1 MKFDFLTPNFLTK
14 RTNNDRLQKA
24 SLTMS
29 YKFRFAILSITFA
42 CVLPGCGGMESK
54 DEGDKQPLPEDS
66 SAYVPQVPVT
76 TVKGGSFDEFIDLP
90 GVSVRGLESTP
101 LHAKVGGFVKTIRR
115 IGHAEDSKGRQVQVT
130 DTYDAQTKKATQIEF
145 RVVDAGTGKVY
156 KSPVFEDAKLKSL
169 NNSEFREIYKQL
181 VDDKKM
187 MEIDL
192 GTRVQSDTL
201 LAVLDIPEMADEIA
215 KQQAHIKSAGSVV
228 SQKRAAVTSAKAL
241 RTLRSAEAVAAEKM
255 AEAAKAK
262 FDQISK
268 KFDRIKKLGGAVDKE
283 VLEEVTFEKR
293 AAQVG
298 WQSAKKQTESAKAAV
313 EVAKAG
319 VSKSEADEKVA
330 KAAAEEANA
339 ELDRLQTLAG
349 YAEIRA
355 PFTGTITRRMV
366 HHGQFVQPAK
376 DNSAAMPMFVLTR
389 TDVVRVVIPVPGRK
403 SYKIEPGQSLWLHT
417 IGGLPGVTIAGKIT
431 QGAATLDDK
440 SRMKRVEWFL
450 KNPAV
455 DSHLIRKG
463 RQWVQR
469 PGAKKNDKPRI
480 VRVRPGMFGTVT
492 VHRKWQ
498 DLRKVPAAAVGR
510 EGTQN
515 FVYEVGAGAGG
526 KSAAIKRYVTV
537 VYNDAK
543 EVGISDGI
551 AAGAKI
557 VAGNIASL
565 KDGQEI
571 STESD

>member
-1 MKFDFLTPNFLTK
+1 MLTK
-14 RTNNDRLQKA
+14 KIISIFLMTLA
-24 SLTMS
+24 
-29 YKFRFAILSITFA
+29 AGLS
-42 CVLPGCGGMESK
+42 GCGERDTKG
-54 DEGDKQPLPEDS
+54 EGDSRPLPEDS
-66 SAYVPQVPVT
+66 SEFVPKVPVA
-76 TVKGGSFDEFIDLP
+76 TVQGGSFDEYIDLP
-90 GVSVRGLESTP
+90 GASVRGLESTP

-115 IGHAEDSKGRQVQVT
+115 IGHAKDAKGRLVQVT
-130 DTYDAQTKKATQIEF
+130 DTFHSQTKKVTQIEF
-145 RVVDAGTGKVY
+145 RVVDSRTGKVFT
-156 KSPVFEDAKLKSL
+156 SPVYADAQLKFL
-169 NNSEFREIYKQL
+169 NNSEFREIYKKL
-181 VDDKKM
+181 VDAKKM

-192 GTRVQSDTL
+192 GTRVQADTL

-228 SQKRAAVTSAKAL
+228 AQKGAAITSAKAL
-241 RTLRSAEAVAAEKM
+241 QTLRSAEAVAAEKM

-262 FDQISK
+262 FDQVSK
-268 KFDRIKKLGGAVDKE
+268 KYERITKLGGVVDKE

-293 AAQVG
+293 SAQVG
-298 WQSAKKQTESAKAAV
+298 WESAKKQAESAKAAV
-313 EVAKAG
+313 EVAKAN
-319 VSKSEADEKVA
+319 VSKAQSDEKVA
-330 KAAAEEANA
+330 SAAEEEAKA
-339 ELDRLQTLAG
+339 ELNRLQTLAG

-355 PFTGTITRRMV
+355 PFTGTITRRLV

-376 DNSAAMPMFVLTR
+376 ENSAAMPMFVLTR
-389 TDVVRVVIPVPGRK
+389 TDTVRVVIPVPGRK
-403 SYKIEPGQSLWLHT
+403 SYKIEPGQTLWLHT
-417 IGGLPGVTIAGKIT
+417 IGGLPGVTVEGKIT

-469 PGAKKNDKPRI
+469 PGAQKNARPRI

-492 VHRKWQ
+492 VHRKWK

-515 FVYEVGAGAGG
+515 FVYEVDAGSGG
-526 KSAAIKRYVTV
+526 KPAAIKRYVTV

-557 VAGNIASL
+557 VAGHIGSL
-565 KDGQEI
+565 SDGQEI
-571 STESD
+571 STGSD